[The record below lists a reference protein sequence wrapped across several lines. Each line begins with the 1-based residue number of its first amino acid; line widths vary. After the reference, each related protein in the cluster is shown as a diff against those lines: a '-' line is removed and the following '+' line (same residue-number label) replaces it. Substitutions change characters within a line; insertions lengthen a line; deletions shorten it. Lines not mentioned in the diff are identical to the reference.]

1 MEVLFVE
8 FSVNH
13 PILYLLVGLLVA
25 VVLGQSVF
33 FLVKALRRSKQIGM
47 DQSKIKKTIKTAA
60 FFTIAPAVSIVIS
73 VITLS
78 KSLGLPLPWLR
89 LSVVGSLSYE
99 AIAASNA
106 VSAMGLTLGK
116 IENLTARY
124 GSIEALHSISLE
136 VGAGEMVALIGANG
150 AGKTTLLNS
159 ISGTVNTG
167 GSITF
172 EGKEILRMKAAKIAL
187 MGLLQVPEGRHVFPG
202 LTVEENLLVGT
213 VASKGLRLS
222 PGDNSQEMEMV
233 FDLFPRLK
241 ERRKQ
246 LAWSMSGG
254 EQQMLAIGRALMG
267 KPKLLMLDEPSMG
280 LAPIVIEEL
289 FEKIVEINKTGV
301 PILMVEQNARLALKV
316 SNRAYIL
323 DRGTITAEGSSRE
336 LLKDPKV
343 REAYLGKAVAKT
355 E

>member
-1 MEVLFVE
+1 ML
-8 FSVNH
+8 
-13 PILYLLVGLLVA
+13 
-25 VVLGQSVF
+25 
-33 FLVKALRRSKQIGM
+33 
-47 DQSKIKKTIKTAA
+47 
-60 FFTIAPAVSIVIS
+60 
-73 VITLS
+73 
-78 KSLGLPLPWLR
+78 
-89 LSVVGSLSYE
+89 
-99 AIAASNA
+99 
-106 VSAMGLTLGK
+106 K

-222 PGDNSQEMEMV
+222 PGDNIQEMEMV

>member
-1 MEVLFVE
+1 ML
-8 FSVNH
+8 
-13 PILYLLVGLLVA
+13 
-25 VVLGQSVF
+25 
-33 FLVKALRRSKQIGM
+33 
-47 DQSKIKKTIKTAA
+47 
-60 FFTIAPAVSIVIS
+60 
-73 VITLS
+73 
-78 KSLGLPLPWLR
+78 
-89 LSVVGSLSYE
+89 
-99 AIAASNA
+99 
-106 VSAMGLTLGK
+106 K
-116 IENLTARY
+116 IENLVARY
-124 GSIEALHSISLE
+124 GSIEALHSISVE

-159 ISGTVNTG
+159 ISGTVNTT
-167 GSITF
+167 GSVLF
-172 EGKEILRMKAAKIAL
+172 DGKEILHVKAAKVAQ

-213 VASKGLRLS
+213 VASKGLRLR
-222 PGDNSQEMEMV
+222 PGDNSHEMEMV
-233 FDLFPRLK
+233 FELFPRLK

-289 FEKIVEINKTGV
+289 FQQIVEVNKTGV

-316 SNRAYIL
+316 SDRAYIL
-323 DRGTITAEGSSRE
+323 DRGNITAGGNSRD

-343 REAYLGKAVAKT
+343 REAYLGKTVVKT

>member
-1 MEVLFVE
+1 ML
-8 FSVNH
+8 
-13 PILYLLVGLLVA
+13 
-25 VVLGQSVF
+25 
-33 FLVKALRRSKQIGM
+33 
-47 DQSKIKKTIKTAA
+47 
-60 FFTIAPAVSIVIS
+60 
-73 VITLS
+73 
-78 KSLGLPLPWLR
+78 
-89 LSVVGSLSYE
+89 
-99 AIAASNA
+99 
-106 VSAMGLTLGK
+106 K
-116 IENLTARY
+116 IENLVARY
-124 GSIEALHSISLE
+124 GSIEALHSISVE

-159 ISGTVNTG
+159 ISGTVNTT
-167 GSITF
+167 GSIRF
-172 EGKEILRMKAAKIAL
+172 DGKEILHVKAAKIAQ

-213 VASKGLRLS
+213 VASKGLRFR

-233 FDLFPRLK
+233 FELFPRLK

-280 LAPIVIEEL
+280 LAPIVIDEL
-289 FEKIVEINKTGV
+289 FQQIVEVNKSGV

-316 SNRAYIL
+316 SDRAYIL
-323 DRGTITAEGSSRE
+323 DRGNITAEGNSRQ